1 MNIFKVFILGFQV
14 FSTKVN
20 LVCSNE
26 IRVLALS
33 TVKINLL
40 IIC

>member
-26 IRVLALS
+26 IEYSHYQQCGHL
-33 TVKINLL
+33 TY
-40 IIC
+40 

>member
-14 FSTKVN
+14 FSKKVN

-26 IRVLALS
+26 MEYLHYLP
-33 TVKINLL
+33 
-40 IIC
+40 